1 MLKLLIIL
9 LIRIL
14 CIGNSFS
21 WDAVEQELVPLC
33 DEEGIEIEVHN
44 LYYGGC
50 SLQQHAEFLIR
61 DSAVYSHRVCT
72 NLSPSPLES
81 GGERFRL
88 VKDTISLRQ
97 ALKDGEYNFISLQQA
112 SHDSGIRSSYEP
124 WLSLLID
131 TVRAYQPNA
140 QLCWMQTWAYS
151 QDAKHPAFPR
161 YHNNQQEMWDSIQS
175 CTQYVRQIVNN
186 KLTPVRND
194 NSQFSTPNSQFSTPN
209 SQFSIPNSQFS
220 TPNSQLSKFD
230 LSNNRSRLCRD
241 KNSQFSTLNSQLS
254 IPNSQFSTLNSQ
266 LIVIPC
272 GLAIQN
278 ARSSAL
284 GDTMCRDGYHLNY
297 TYGRYTASCVWFEFI
312 TGKDVRCNHYKN
324 PQMTNKQRR
333 LAQKSAHDANISS
346 QRKQ

>member
-72 NLSPSPLES
+72 NLNPSPCES

-161 YHNNQQEMWDSIQS
+161 YHCNQQEMWDSIQS
-175 CTQYVRQIVNN
+175 CTQYVLQIVNN

-194 NSQFSTPNSQFSTPN
+194 NSQFS
-209 SQFSIPNSQFS
+209 I
-220 TPNSQLSKFD
+220 
-230 LSNNRSRLCRD
+230 
-241 KNSQFSTLNSQLS
+241 
-254 IPNSQFSTLNSQ
+254 LNSQ

>member
-1 MLKLLIIL
+1 MKLSIIL

-72 NLSPSPLES
+72 NLNPSPCES

-186 KLTPVRND
+186 KLTPVKND
-194 NSQFSTPNSQFSTPN
+194 N

-220 TPNSQLSKFD
+220 I
-230 LSNNRSRLCRD
+230 
-241 KNSQFSTLNSQLS
+241 LNSQL
-254 IPNSQFSTLNSQ
+254 F
-266 LIVIPC
+266 VIPC